1 VAFETPARRDTSL
14 IVDIFFPWQKPGFLR
29 QIFIKN
35 RSDDNRLKYIR
46 FPKSWKPIFR
56 FVSVVRISPEKL

>member
-1 VAFETPARRDTSL
+1 L